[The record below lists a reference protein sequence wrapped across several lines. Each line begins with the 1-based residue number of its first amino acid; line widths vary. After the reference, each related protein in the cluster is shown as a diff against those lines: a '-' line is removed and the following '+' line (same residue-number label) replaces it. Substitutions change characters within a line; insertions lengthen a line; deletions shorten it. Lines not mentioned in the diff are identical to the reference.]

1 MIPFWGAACP
11 FLERKSLWSE
21 SLSDVLRFNESELL
35 STRIT
40 IHQKHLRVIQRILSA
55 PCQVVELKSV
65 RIGKIGVMN
74 DEKDAPSVKIDDID
88 DEVAVAL
95 TYKPGQDQAP
105 RVVAKGQ
112 GWLARQIIEIAEA
125 NGIEIREDANLAQIL
140 AQVDVDSEI
149 PLEAFT
155 VVAEILSYV
164 YEKNKQW
171 PSGLGPQK

>member
-1 MIPFWGAACP
+1 MLC
-11 FLERKSLWSE
+11 
-21 SLSDVLRFNESELL
+21 
-35 STRIT
+35 
-40 IHQKHLRVIQRILSA
+40 RVIQDMVSA
-55 PCQVVELKSV
+55 ECQGEELKIV
-65 RIGKIGVMN
+65 RIGKVGVMSDN
-74 DEKDAPSVKIDDID
+74 KDAPSVKAVGVDDIND

-125 NGIEIREDANLAQIL
+125 NGIEIREDANLAHIL
-140 AQVDVDSEI
+140 AEVDVDSEI

-171 PSGLGPQK
+171 PEGLGPQNNNSGGGR